1 MLGCVQLPTR
11 LPVVTCYDPTF
22 AAWSSRGAHAGL
34 VAPQSSGQFAAGA
47 QQADQVR
54 RIGVL
59 MQLSE
64 GDPQSRVEVAAFRE
78 GLQELGWS
86 EGRNPR
92 IDTGV
97 CFLKHQ

>member
-34 VAPQSSGQFAAGA
+34 VAPQSSGRSRRARSK
-47 QQADQVR
+47 ADQVR

-59 MQLSE
+59 MQLGE
-64 GDPQSRVEVAAFRE
+64 GDPQSRVEVAAFLE

>member
-1 MLGCVQLPTR
+1 MIRHSQRGPHGGACRVGGS
-11 LPVVTCYDPTF
+11 VVVRP
-22 AAWSSRGAHAGL
+22 
-34 VAPQSSGQFAAGA
+34 FAAGA

-59 MQLSE
+59 MQLGE
-64 GDPQSRVEVAAFRE
+64 GDPQSRVEVAAFLE